1 MPATVIASLGVA
13 LVAFVLTSWLRR
25 AAPRFGLVD
34 HPNARSSHV
43 QSTPRGGGLGFV
55 VAWVTALAIGW
66 LAGGFED
73 YWIVVALASASVA
86 AVGLWDDRKGLSPWL
101 RLACHLAAS
110 AMCVAALPAMPW
122 PAPHLPG
129 VVAAALLTIAVAWAI
144 NLFNFMD
151 GIDGLAASEAAFCA
165 AALGGLALWQGQP
178 WEGVPAWLLAAAIAG
193 FLPAN
198 WPPAKIFMG
207 DVGSGFLGLAL
218 AAVSL
223 ELAVT
228 RVLPLEAVVIL
239 PALFVVDS
247 TVTLLRRALR
257 GARVHEAHR
266 SHAYQRLARRY
277 GSHRAVTL
285 RALAINLCWVLPC
298 AAGACLAVEHRW
310 VAIVAC
316 YLPLAALAVAAGAG
330 TEDAQ

>member
-1 MPATVIASLGVA
+1 MPVTLLALLSVA
-13 LVAFVLTSWLRR
+13 LVAFVLTLWLQR
-25 AAPRFGLVD
+25 AAPRLGLVD

-43 QSTPRGGGLGFV
+43 RVTPRGGGLGFV
-55 VAWVTALAIGW
+55 VAWVVALGIAW
-66 LAGGFED
+66 LAAGFED
-73 YWIVVALASASVA
+73 YWIVVALATAAVA
-86 AVGLWDDRKGLSPWL
+86 AVGLWDDRKGLSPGL

-110 AMCVAALPAMPW
+110 AIVVAALPAVPW
-122 PAPHLPG
+122 PAQHLPDM
-129 VVAAALLTIAVAWAI
+129 VAAGLLTIAVAWTI

-218 AAVSL
+218 AALAL
-223 ELAVT
+223 ELAASG
-228 RVLPLEAVVIL
+228 VLPLEAVVIL
-239 PALFVVDS
+239 PALFVVDA

-257 GARVHEAHR
+257 RARVHEAHR

-277 GSHRAVTL
+277 GSHQAVTL
-285 RALAINLCWVLPC
+285 RALAVNLCWVLPC
-298 AAGACLAVEHRW
+298 AIAACLWADYRWAAV
-310 VAIVAC
+310 VAC
-316 YLPLAALAVAAGAG
+316 YLPLGAIAVAAGAG
-330 TEDAQ
+330 TEDPE